1 MIRDC
6 ELSVEEAP
14 IVVRSQSSV
23 TFNGVRFRNNIN
35 HRGSTAISAN
45 QASSLIIQDSSFRR
59 NGGRVGTVINARR
72 DCNVTIIR
80 SEFEQNYGR
89 NSSLVF
95 MNAQYLRISDSRIA
109 NNTAQR
115 QAGGAIFIQ
124 VLHAFKTLSLKL

>member
-1 MIRDC
+1 M
-6 ELSVEEAP
+6 
-14 IVVRSQSSV
+14 
-23 TFNGVRFRNNIN
+23 
-35 HRGSTAISAN
+35 
-45 QASSLIIQDSSFRR
+45 
-59 NGGRVGTVINARR
+59 GTVINARR